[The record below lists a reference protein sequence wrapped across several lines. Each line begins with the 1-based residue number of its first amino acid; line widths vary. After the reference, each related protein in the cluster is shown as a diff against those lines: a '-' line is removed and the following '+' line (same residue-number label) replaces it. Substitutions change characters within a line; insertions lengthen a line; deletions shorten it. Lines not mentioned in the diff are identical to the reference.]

1 LIEKL
6 SVTTPSFSFSSSAAL
21 FVMEAVTR
29 MPPPISSS
37 TLNDE
42 IKPQELRLHAAK
54 IVAPYLFLP
63 YVMQE

>member
-1 LIEKL
+1 MTLIVGGRA
-6 SVTTPSFSFSSSAAL
+6 SVDAAVL
-21 FVMEAVTR
+21 LGEVDSCVTR